1 MCELAESTDVYTVKW
16 LQNKLKEKYEEHIF
30 LLKLKAALMLCF
42 KELTTYLV
50 DEKWYTKCKTNTA
63 DESKR
68 IIQTVAEIIQNEICS
83 QNYETN
89 NYSTSATI
97 ENNEKDEN
105 YIPVTLRQ
113 FLSILI
119 KKQLPHVFLGQALIS
134 NARARSSIVPIPFAL
149 GVELDNQFGS
159 RWLFAS

>member
-1 MCELAESTDVYTVKW
+1 
-16 LQNKLKEKYEEHIF
+16 
-30 LLKLKAALMLCF
+30 MLYF
-42 KELTTYLV
+42 KELANNLV

-68 IIQTVAEIIQNEICS
+68 ITQKVAKIIQNEICS

-97 ENNEKDEN
+97 ENIEKDEN
-105 YIPVTLRQ
+105 YIPVALRQ

-119 KKQLPHVFLGQALIS
+119 KKQLPHVFLGQAMIS